1 MPLMLALYL
10 QAFSDPLKAHRE
22 SDSARHGIDACT
34 GMADHADLSRRNLL
48 TGLAISWSLVS
59 QLN

>member
-1 MPLMLALYL
+1 MLLMPALCL
-10 QAFSDPLKAHRE
+10 QAFSDPLKVHRE

-34 GMADHADLSRRNLL
+34 GMADRADFSRRKLL
-48 TGLAISWSLVS
+48 TGLAIFWSLVS